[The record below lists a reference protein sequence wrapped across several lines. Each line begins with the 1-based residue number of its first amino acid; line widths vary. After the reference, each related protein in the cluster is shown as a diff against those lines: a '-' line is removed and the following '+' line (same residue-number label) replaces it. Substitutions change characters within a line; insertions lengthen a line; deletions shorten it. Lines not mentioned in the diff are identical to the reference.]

1 MSFIAHLKDEAKQNF
16 IQHKMKLHITQQ
28 QHRCD
33 LYCTNCECTAWTP
46 LGPQAKPVITA
57 TKRWLDILKL
67 MVILTVKDISIL
79 GDRIPKILIW
89 ELPFGKMIGGILLKS
104 NSMPD

>member
-1 MSFIAHLKDEAKQNF
+1 MIPELRFVSYFVGINKLKN
-16 IQHKMKLHITQQ
+16 
-28 QHRCD
+28 
-33 LYCTNCECTAWTP
+33 N
-46 LGPQAKPVITA
+46 
-57 TKRWLDILKL
+57 KRILKL